1 MPEDVAVV
9 GYDGTDLA
17 QALQLTTV
25 DQPLE
30 ETGRI
35 AAALLLGQLDG
46 TGRPSQQV
54 NLTPTL
60 IVRATS

>member
-1 MPEDVAVV
+1 LRE
-9 GYDGTDLA
+9 
-17 QALQLTTV
+17 
-25 DQPLE
+25 E